1 VPDGQPFGL
10 GPAGVAVAAQHAS
23 IYARPLRRSAYR
35 PSRPAT
41 TAPDGAPRTRRSGA
55 FGFTTMPT
63 VALCRPPR
71 DTLVV
76 PSAAIWRCQLH
87 WEFASNPSS
96 ARLTAKPARSA

>member
-63 VALCRPPR
+63 VALCRPPG
-71 DTLVV
+71 DTAVVPSRSTGQHALVI
-76 PSAAIWRCQLH
+76 PSAAIWRCQLQ
-87 WEFASNPSS
+87 
-96 ARLTAKPARSA
+96 